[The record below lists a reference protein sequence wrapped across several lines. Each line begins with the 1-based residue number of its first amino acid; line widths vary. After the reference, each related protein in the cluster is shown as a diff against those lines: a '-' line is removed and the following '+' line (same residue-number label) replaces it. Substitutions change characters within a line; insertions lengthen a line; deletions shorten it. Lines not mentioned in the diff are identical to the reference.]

1 MRSNRFWLEII
12 ALGTVIALAIALL
25 IATLGAA
32 AGSVGSQDDSAQ
44 ESSAAPA
51 ATSYTGMVTCSRCLA
66 KHPATLG
73 RTATNCVL
81 TCVHSGAGFA
91 LIVGDKVYQL
101 TGDISLLKQFAGQ
114 RAQITGVAQGNTIA
128 VSSASAAS

>member
-32 AGSVGSQDDSAQ
+32 VGSQDDSAQ

-101 TGDISLLKQFAGQ
+101 TGDI
-114 RAQITGVAQGNTIA
+114 
-128 VSSASAAS
+128 

>member
-1 MRSNRFWLEII
+1 MKSNRFWLEII
-12 ALGTVIALAIALL
+12 ALGSAIALAVALL
-25 IATLGAA
+25 IATLGAVA
-32 AGSVGSQDDSAQ
+32 VSVVAQDDGAQ
-44 ESSAAPA
+44 ATPA
-51 ATSYTGMVTCSRCLA
+51 ARTFQGMVTCSRCLA

-101 TGDISLLKQFAGQ
+101 TGDVSLLKKLAGQ
-114 RAQITGVAQGNTIA
+114 RAQITGVAEGNTIN
-128 VSSASAAS
+128 VSSAVAAT